1 MDYDLIGAGP
11 SLQALIETRGQHRG
25 AGPGRLDALGA
36 PKGTDFNEKAC
47 RPICPDAF
55 QNRGHL

>member
-11 SLQALIETRGQHRG
+11 SFQALIETRGQHRG
-25 AGPGRLDALGA
+25 AGLDALGA
-36 PKGTDFNEKAC
+36 PKGTDSNEKAC